1 MMGTSREARH
11 AKGLVLAGA
20 LIILCGCAE
29 VTVRSGDEIATSSG
43 FGLAAAR
50 FDRLTNPVSIN
61 TRGFGVISGMG
72 RFTVGWLDEE
82 LIVFPD
88 ASQCRLLV
96 VVRAQGEIEAVI
108 DALRASRLDSDG
120 ICIQR
125 SNTP

>member
-1 MMGTSREARH
+1 MEDCARS
-11 AKGLVLAGA
+11 LAVAAA
-20 LIILCGCAE
+20 LLILCGCAQ
-29 VTVRSGDEIATSSG
+29 VTVRSGDQISTSSG

-50 FDRLTNPVSIN
+50 FDGLTNPVSIN
-61 TRGFGVISGMG
+61 TRGIGVTSGMG
-72 RFTVGWLDEE
+72 HLTVGWLDEE

-125 SNTP
+125 SNTL